1 MPKENEAASQAG
13 LKFFQQQKNLAYHIA
28 YSFTQEEGRA
38 EEVVRQVMNIL
49 HECGVLDG
57 DWTKE
62 EKKALLVLVTRHRA
76 LVAARSN
83 RPNVQAERNQDV
95 PIPSLMGDAE
105 VSVFGE
111 QIARIPERDRIV
123 LQLSVLFSLPDE
135 RISSLLRM
143 KRSAVISRR
152 TRALAFIGEQ
162 NDLSPQQRKELPQHP
177 SFVTALHLWLKS
189 HINSVEAVSHLDTHI
204 FAPAIEEQIVN
215 DLQGNVLYHRA
226 INKISRLSES
236 QNRILLLVG
245 ALMIG
250 VIILLVLMQLLG
262 QPGGKRRFEIEE
274 SLLSSDETSSKTSEE
289 VTEIRQ
295 VKRTRAAYYKD
306 RILFLD
312 EKSGILYE
320 AKLGS
325 PVRALID
332 LSEAITKTYG
342 IEHIGYRDD
351 RIYLAF
357 VDGQGGHVAGNP
369 PQLTMEEYWAEVWFA
384 GQEKNPATSS
394 IVVDGI
400 EYQLESGEA

>member
-1 MPKENEAASQAG
+1 MPMENEAASQAG
-13 LKFFQQQKNLAYHIA
+13 LKFFQQHKNLAYHIA
-28 YSFTQEEGRA
+28 YSFTQDEGRA

-57 DWTKE
+57 DWTRE

-76 LVAARSN
+76 LVAARAN
-83 RPNVQAERNQDV
+83 RTQTPAARNTEV
-95 PIPSLMGDAE
+95 TIPSLMGDAE

-135 RISSLLRM
+135 RISALLRM
-143 KRSAVISRR
+143 KRSSVISRR
-152 TRALAFIGEQ
+152 TRAMAFIGEQ
-162 NDLSPQQRKELPQHP
+162 NNLSPQQIKELPQYP

-189 HINSVEAVSHLDTHI
+189 HINSVEAVSNLDVHI
-204 FAPAIEEQIVN
+204 FAPEMEEQILN

-226 INKISRLSES
+226 VSKISHLSES

-250 VIILLVLMQLLG
+250 VIIIFVLLQLLG
-262 QPGGKRRFEIEE
+262 HPDGNRRFEIEE
-274 SLLSSDETSSKTSEE
+274 SILSSEEASSASSEE
-289 VTEIRQ
+289 VKEIRQ
-295 VKRTRAAYYKD
+295 VKRAHAAYYKD

-325 PVRALID
+325 PVRALLN
-332 LSEAITKTYG
+332 LSEAITETYG
-342 IEHIGYRDD
+342 IEHIGYRDE

-357 VDGQGGHVAGNP
+357 VDGQGGHVDGNP
-369 PQLTMEEYWAEVWFA
+369 PQLTMEEYWAEVWFS
-384 GQEKNPATSS
+384 GQEKNPATTS

-400 EYQLESGEA
+400 EYQLQSGEA